1 MIYAKDIIKL
11 CHGEVI
17 GNKEITLDNFIIDS
31 RKIEKDDVYVAIVG
45 ENNDGN
51 KYTESALEKGA
62 KAVIISDSKYLDIN
76 KYQDKTIII
85 VPDTLKCLQEL
96 ARYKRSLYQ
105 GKVIAITGSVG
116 KTSTKDMVSALLQ
129 SEYKVHKTQGNM
141 NNHLG
146 LPLTIL
152 SLKDED
158 ILVVEMGMNHFGE
171 ISTLTNIAKP
181 NIAIITNI
189 GTAHIGNL
197 GSRENI
203 LKAKLEILEGL
214 DKNGVLVINND
225 NDLLHEHKDEIKT
238 KVITIGINNQSDYMA
253 SNIQED
259 MFSSSFLVNNKEKVL
274 LPQGGRAS
282 IYNYLV
288 GYAICDYLGVKDKIK
303 GLNNL
308 ESSKNR
314 LEIKETSMGYTII
327 DDSYN
332 ASYDSVKNSLDL
344 IGKSPKRKIV
354 VLGDI
359 LELDKY
365 GESIHRSIAPIVI
378 ANKIDKLF
386 LVGDMAKYIGLEA
399 IKLGY
404 NPDNIYYFSKESDS
418 YQVLEKELK
427 KDDIVLFKASH
438 CINLNK
444 IVDYLMN
451 KSTEK

>member
-11 CHGEVI
+11 CNGEVL
-17 GNKEITLDNFIIDS
+17 GNKEITLDNFITDS
-31 RKIEKDDVYVAIVG
+31 RKVENGDVYVAIVG

-51 KYTESALEKGA
+51 KYAGSALENGA
-62 KAVIISDSKYLDIN
+62 KAVIISDCKYFDIN
-76 KYQDKTIII
+76 KYQDRCIII

-105 GKVIAITGSVG
+105 GRVIAITGSVG

-129 SEYKVHKTQGNM
+129 SKYKVHKTQGNM

-214 DKNGVLVINND
+214 DKEGILVINND
-225 NDLLHEHKDEIKT
+225 NDLLHQYKDKIKN
-238 KVITIGINNQSDYMA
+238 KVITIGINNKSDYMV
-253 SNIQED
+253 SDIKED
-259 MFSSSFLVNNKEKVL
+259 MFSSRFIVNNHEEVL

-282 IYNYLV
+282 IYNFLV
-288 GYAICDYLGVKDKIK
+288 GYAISDYLGVKDKIK
-303 GLNNL
+303 GLENL
-308 ESSKNR
+308 ELSKNR
-314 LEIKETSMGYTII
+314 LEVKETSKGYTII

-344 IGKSPKRKIV
+344 IGKSSKRKIA

-359 LELDKY
+359 LELDSY

-386 LVGDMAKYIGLEA
+386 LVGEMAKYIGLEA

-404 NPDNIYYFSKESDS
+404 NSDNIYYFSKESDS
-418 YQVLEKELK
+418 YQTLEKELK

-438 CINLNK
+438 GMKLDN
-444 IVDYLMN
+444 IVNHLMN
-451 KSTEK
+451 F

>member
-1 MIYAKDIIKL
+1 MIYAKDLIRL
-11 CHGEVI
+11 CNGEVI
-17 GNKEITLDNFIIDS
+17 GNKEITLDNFVIDS

-62 KAVIISDSKYLDIN
+62 KAVIISNSKYIDID

-85 VPDTLKCLQEL
+85 VTDTLKCLQEL

-129 SEYKVHKTQGNM
+129 SKYKVHKTQGNM

-225 NDLLHEHKDEIKT
+225 NDLLHEHKDEIKN

-253 SNIQED
+253 SNIKED
-259 MFSSSFLVNNKEKVL
+259 MFSSSFLVNNKEEVL

-308 ESSKNR
+308 ELSKNR
-314 LEIKETSMGYTII
+314 LEVKETSMGYTII

-359 LELDKY
+359 LELDNY

-404 NPDNIYYFSKESDS
+404 NPKNIYYFSKESDS
-418 YQVLEKELK
+418 YQALEKELK

-438 CINLNK
+438 GMKLDN
-444 IVDYLMN
+444 IVNHLMN
-451 KSTEK
+451 F

>member
-11 CHGEVI
+11 CNGEII
-17 GNKEITLDNFIIDS
+17 GNEDITLDNFIIDS
-31 RKIEKDDVYVAIVG
+31 RKIAKDDIYVAIVG

-51 KYTESALEKGA
+51 QYVESALEKGA
-62 KAVIISDSKYLDIN
+62 KAVIISDTKYLDVD
-76 KYQDKTIII
+76 KYKDKTIVI
-85 VPDTLKCLQEL
+85 VKDTLKCLQEL
-96 ARYKRSLYQ
+96 AKYKRSMYQ

-129 SEYKVHKTQGNM
+129 SKYKVHKTQGNM

-214 DKNGVLVINND
+214 SKDGVLVINND
-225 NDLLHEHKDEIKT
+225 NDLLHQHKDEIKT
-238 KVITIGINNQSDYMA
+238 KVITIGINNKSDYTA
-253 SNIQED
+253 SNIEED
-259 MFSSSFLVNNKEKVL
+259 MFSSRFIVNNKDKVL

-288 GYAICDYLGVKDKIK
+288 GYAVCDYLGIEDKVE

-308 ESSKNR
+308 ELSKNR
-314 LEIKETSMGYTII
+314 LEVKETSTGYTII

-344 IGKSPKRKIV
+344 IGKSPKRKIA

-359 LELDKY
+359 LELDNY

-386 LVGDMAKYIGLEA
+386 LIGNMAKYIGLEA

-404 NPDNIYYFSKESDS
+404 DSNNIQYFSKESDS
-418 YQVLEKELK
+418 YQSLEKELK

-438 CINLNK
+438 GMKLDN
-444 IVDYLMN
+444 IVNHLMN
-451 KSTEK
+451 S

>member
-17 GNKEITLDNFIIDS
+17 GNKEITLDNFVIDS

-62 KAVIISDSKYLDIN
+62 KAVIISDPKYIDIN

-129 SEYKVHKTQGNM
+129 SKYKVHKTQGNM

-171 ISTLTNIAKP
+171 IRTLTNIAKP

-214 DKNGVLVINND
+214 DKGGVLVINND

-259 MFSSSFLVNNKEKVL
+259 MFSSSFLVNEKEEVL

-288 GYAICDYLGVKDKIK
+288 GYAICDYLGVKDKIN

-314 LEIKETSMGYTII
+314 LEVKETSMGYTII

-344 IGKSPKRKIV
+344 IGKSSKRKIV

-386 LVGDMAKYIGLEA
+386 LVGDMAKYIGFEA
-399 IKLGY
+399 TKLGY
-404 NPDNIYYFSKESDS
+404 NSDNIYYFSKESDS
-418 YQVLEKELK
+418 YQTLEKELK

-438 CINLNK
+438 GMKLDN
-444 IVDYLMN
+444 IVNHLMN
-451 KSTEK
+451 F

>member
-62 KAVIISDSKYLDIN
+62 KAVIISNPKYIDIN

-85 VPDTLKCLQEL
+85 VTDTLKCLQEL

-129 SEYKVHKTQGNM
+129 SKYKVHKTQGNM

-214 DKNGVLVINND
+214 DKGGVLVINND
-225 NDLLHEHKDEIKT
+225 NDLLHEHKDEIKN

-259 MFSSSFLVNNKEKVL
+259 MFSSSFLVNEKEEVL

-282 IYNYLV
+282 IYNYLI

-314 LEIKETSMGYTII
+314 LEVKETSMGYTII

-344 IGKSPKRKIV
+344 IGKSSKRKIV

-386 LVGDMAKYIGLEA
+386 LVGDMAKYIGFEA
-399 IKLGY
+399 TKLGY
-404 NPDNIYYFSKESDS
+404 NSDNIYYFSKESDS
-418 YQVLEKELK
+418 YQTLEKELK

-438 CINLNK
+438 GMKLNK

>member
-11 CHGEVI
+11 CNGEII
-17 GNKEITLDNFIIDS
+17 GNEDITLDNFIIDS
-31 RKIEKDDVYVAIVG
+31 RKIAKDDVYVAIVG

-51 KYTESALEKGA
+51 KYVESALEKGA
-62 KAVIISDSKYLDIN
+62 KAVIISDTKYLDVD
-76 KYQDKTIII
+76 KYKDKTIVI
-85 VPDTLKCLQEL
+85 VKNTLKCLQEL
-96 ARYKRSLYQ
+96 AKYKRSMYQ

-129 SEYKVHKTQGNM
+129 SKYKVHKTQGNM

-214 DKNGVLVINND
+214 SKDGVLVINND
-225 NDLLHEHKDEIKT
+225 NDLLHQHKDEIKT
-238 KVITIGINNQSDYMA
+238 KVITIGINNKSDYTA
-253 SNIQED
+253 SDIEED
-259 MFSSSFLVNNKEKVL
+259 MFSSKFIVNNKDKVL

-288 GYAICDYLGVKDKIK
+288 GYAICDYLGIEDKVE

-308 ESSKNR
+308 ELSKNR
-314 LEIKETSMGYTII
+314 LEVKETSTGYTII

-344 IGKSPKRKIV
+344 IGKSSKRKIA

-359 LELDKY
+359 LELDNY

-386 LVGDMAKYIGLEA
+386 LIGNMAKYIGLEA

-404 NPDNIYYFSKESDS
+404 DSNNIQYFSKESDS
-418 YQVLEKELK
+418 YQSLEKELK

-438 CINLNK
+438 GMKLDN

-451 KSTEK
+451 KSTEM

>member
-31 RKIEKDDVYVAIVG
+31 RKIEKDDIYVAIVG

-62 KAVIISDSKYLDIN
+62 KAVIISDPKYIDIN

-197 GSRENI
+197 GSREDI

-214 DKNGVLVINND
+214 DKDGVLVINND
-225 NDLLHEHKDEIKT
+225 NDLLHEHKDEIKN

-253 SNIQED
+253 SNIKED
-259 MFSSSFLVNNKEKVL
+259 MFSSSFVVNNKEEVL

-288 GYAICDYLGVKDKIK
+288 GYAICDYLGIKDKIK

-308 ESSKNR
+308 ELSKNR
-314 LEIKETSMGYTII
+314 LEVKETSMGYTII

-344 IGKSPKRKIV
+344 IGKSSKRKIA

-359 LELDKY
+359 LELDNY

-418 YQVLEKELK
+418 YQTIKKELK

-438 CINLNK
+438 GMKLNN

-451 KSTEK
+451 E

>member
-31 RKIEKDDVYVAIVG
+31 RKIEKDDIYVAIVG

-62 KAVIISDSKYLDIN
+62 KAVIISDPKYIDIN

-214 DKNGVLVINND
+214 DKDGVLVINND
-225 NDLLHEHKDEIKT
+225 NDLLHEHKDEIKN

-253 SNIQED
+253 SNIKED
-259 MFSSSFLVNNKEKVL
+259 MFSSSFVVNNKEEVL

-288 GYAICDYLGVKDKIK
+288 GYAICDYLGIKDKIK

-308 ESSKNR
+308 ELSKNR
-314 LEIKETSMGYTII
+314 LEVKETSMGYTII

-344 IGKSPKRKIV
+344 IGKSSKRKIA

-359 LELDKY
+359 LELDNY

-404 NPDNIYYFSKESDS
+404 NPKNIYYFSKESDS
-418 YQVLEKELK
+418 YQALEKELK

-438 CINLNK
+438 GMKLNN

-451 KSTEK
+451 E

>member
-1 MIYAKDIIKL
+1 MIYAKDLIRL
-11 CHGEVI
+11 CNGEVI
-17 GNKEITLDNFIIDS
+17 GNKEITIDNFIIDS

-62 KAVIISDSKYLDIN
+62 KAVIISNSKYIDIN

-129 SEYKVHKTQGNM
+129 SKYKVHKTQGNM

-225 NDLLHEHKDEIKT
+225 NDLLHEHKDEIKN

-253 SNIQED
+253 SNIKED
-259 MFSSSFLVNNKEKVL
+259 MFSSSFLVNNKEEVL

-308 ESSKNR
+308 ELSKNR
-314 LEIKETSMGYTII
+314 LEVKETSMGYTII

-344 IGKSPKRKIV
+344 IGKSPRRKIV

-359 LELDKY
+359 LELDNY

-404 NPDNIYYFSKESDS
+404 NPKNIYYFSKESDS
-418 YQVLEKELK
+418 YQALEKELK

-438 CINLNK
+438 GMKLDN
-444 IVDYLMN
+444 IVNHLMN
-451 KSTEK
+451 F

>member
-1 MIYAKDIIKL
+1 MIYAKDLIRL
-11 CHGEVI
+11 CNGEVI
-17 GNKEITLDNFIIDS
+17 GNKEITLDNFVIDS

-62 KAVIISDSKYLDIN
+62 KAVIISNSKYIDID

-85 VPDTLKCLQEL
+85 VTDTLKCLQEL

-129 SEYKVHKTQGNM
+129 SKYKVHKTQGNM

-225 NDLLHEHKDEIKT
+225 NDLLHEHKDEIKN

-253 SNIQED
+253 SNIKED
-259 MFSSSFLVNNKEKVL
+259 MFSSSFLVNNKEEVL

-308 ESSKNR
+308 ELSKNR
-314 LEIKETSMGYTII
+314 LEVKETSMGYTII

-344 IGKSPKRKIV
+344 IGKSPRRKIV

-359 LELDKY
+359 LELDNY

-404 NPDNIYYFSKESDS
+404 NPKNIYYFSKESDS
-418 YQVLEKELK
+418 YQALEKELK

-438 CINLNK
+438 GMKLDN
-444 IVDYLMN
+444 IVNHLMN
-451 KSTEK
+451 F

>member
-17 GNKEITLDNFIIDS
+17 GNKEITLDNFVIDS

-62 KAVIISDSKYLDIN
+62 KAVIISNPKYIDIN

-85 VPDTLKCLQEL
+85 VTDTLKCLQEL
-96 ARYKRSLYQ
+96 ARYKRSLHQ

-129 SEYKVHKTQGNM
+129 SKYKVHKTQGNM

-214 DKNGVLVINND
+214 DKGGVLVINND
-225 NDLLHEHKDEIKT
+225 NDLLHEHKDEIKN

-259 MFSSSFLVNNKEKVL
+259 MFSSSFLVNEKEEVL

-303 GLNNL
+303 GLKNL

-399 IKLGY
+399 TKLGY
-404 NPDNIYYFSKESDS
+404 NSDNIYYFSKESDS
-418 YQVLEKELK
+418 YQTLEKELK
-427 KDDIVLFKASH
+427 KDDIVLFKASRGMK
-438 CINLNK
+438 LNK

>member
-62 KAVIISDSKYLDIN
+62 KAVIISNPKYIDIN

-85 VPDTLKCLQEL
+85 VTDTLKCLQEL

-129 SEYKVHKTQGNM
+129 SKYKVHKTQGNM

-214 DKNGVLVINND
+214 DKVGVLVINND
-225 NDLLHEHKDEIKT
+225 NDLLH
-238 KVITIGINNQSDYMA
+238 
-253 SNIQED
+253 
-259 MFSSSFLVNNKEKVL
+259 
-274 LPQGGRAS
+274 
-282 IYNYLV
+282 
-288 GYAICDYLGVKDKIK
+288 
-303 GLNNL
+303 
-308 ESSKNR
+308 
-314 LEIKETSMGYTII
+314 
-327 DDSYN
+327 
-332 ASYDSVKNSLDL
+332 
-344 IGKSPKRKIV
+344 
-354 VLGDI
+354 
-359 LELDKY
+359 
-365 GESIHRSIAPIVI
+365 
-378 ANKIDKLF
+378 
-386 LVGDMAKYIGLEA
+386 
-399 IKLGY
+399 
-404 NPDNIYYFSKESDS
+404 
-418 YQVLEKELK
+418 
-427 KDDIVLFKASH
+427 
-438 CINLNK
+438 
-444 IVDYLMN
+444 
-451 KSTEK
+451 

>member
-17 GNKEITLDNFIIDS
+17 GNKEITLDNFVIDS

-62 KAVIISDSKYLDIN
+62 KAVIISNPKYIDIN

-85 VPDTLKCLQEL
+85 VTDTLKCLQEL

-129 SEYKVHKTQGNM
+129 SKYKVHKTQGNM

-214 DKNGVLVINND
+214 DKGGVLVINND

-259 MFSSSFLVNNKEKVL
+259 MFSSSFLVNEKEEVL

-303 GLNNL
+303 GLKNL

-314 LEIKETSMGYTII
+314 LEVKETSMGYTII

-344 IGKSPKRKIV
+344 IGKSSKRKIA

-399 IKLGY
+399 TKLGY
-404 NPDNIYYFSKESDS
+404 NSDNIYYFSKESDS
-418 YQVLEKELK
+418 YQTLEKELK

-438 CINLNK
+438 GMKLNK

>member
-11 CHGEVI
+11 CNGEII
-17 GNKEITLDNFIIDS
+17 GNEDITLDNFIIDS
-31 RKIEKDDVYVAIVG
+31 RKIAKDDVYVAIVG

-51 KYTESALEKGA
+51 QYVESALEKGA
-62 KAVIISDSKYLDIN
+62 KAVIISDTKYLDVD
-76 KYQDKTIII
+76 KYKDKTIVI
-85 VPDTLKCLQEL
+85 VKDTLKCLQEL
-96 ARYKRSLYQ
+96 AKYKRSMYQ

-129 SEYKVHKTQGNM
+129 SKYKVHKTQGNM

-214 DKNGVLVINND
+214 SKDGVLVINND
-225 NDLLHEHKDEIKT
+225 NDLLHQHKDEIKT
-238 KVITIGINNQSDYMA
+238 KVITIGINNKSDYTA
-253 SNIQED
+253 SNIEED
-259 MFSSSFLVNNKEKVL
+259 MFSSRFIVNNKDKVL

-288 GYAICDYLGVKDKIK
+288 GYAICDYLGIEDKVE

-308 ESSKNR
+308 ELSKNR
-314 LEIKETSMGYTII
+314 LEVKETSTGYTII

-359 LELDKY
+359 LELDNY

-386 LVGDMAKYIGLEA
+386 LIGNMAKYIGLEA

-404 NPDNIYYFSKESDS
+404 DSNNIQYFSKESDS
-418 YQVLEKELK
+418 YQSLEKELK

-438 CINLNK
+438 GMKLDN
-444 IVDYLMN
+444 IVNHLM
-451 KSTEK
+451 SS

>member
-11 CHGEVI
+11 CNGEII
-17 GNKEITLDNFIIDS
+17 GNKDIILDNFTIDS
-31 RKIEKDDVYVAIVG
+31 RKVLKDDTYIAIVG

-51 KYTESALEKGA
+51 KYAESALEKGA
-62 KAVIISDSKYLDIN
+62 KAVIISDTKYLDID
-76 KYQDKTIII
+76 KYKDKTIII
-85 VPDTLKCLQEL
+85 VKDTLKCLQEL
-96 ARYKRSLYQ
+96 AKYKRSMYQ

-129 SEYKVHKTQGNM
+129 SKYKVHKTQGNM
-141 NNHLG
+141 NNHIG

-214 DKNGVLVINND
+214 SKDGVLVINND
-225 NDLLHEHKDEIKT
+225 NDLLHQHKDKIKT
-238 KVITIGINNQSDYMA
+238 KVITIGINNKSDYIA
-253 SNIQED
+253 SNIKED
-259 MFSSSFLVNNKEKVL
+259 MFSSRFIVNNKEEVL

-288 GYAICDYLGVKDKIK
+288 GYAICDYLKVSDKVE

-308 ESSKNR
+308 ELSKNR
-314 LEIKETSMGYTII
+314 LEVKETSTGYTII

-332 ASYDSVKNSLDL
+332 ASYDSVKNSLDI
-344 IGKSPKRKIV
+344 IGKSPKRKIA

-359 LELDKY
+359 LELDNY

-386 LVGDMAKYIGLEA
+386 LIGNMAKYIGLEA

-404 NPDNIYYFSKESDS
+404 NSDNVYYFSKESDS
-418 YQVLEKELK
+418 YQTLEKELK

-438 CINLNK
+438 GMKLDNIVNHLINL
-444 IVDYLMN
+444 
-451 KSTEK
+451 

>member
-11 CHGEVI
+11 CNGEII
-17 GNKEITLDNFIIDS
+17 GNKDITLDNFIIDS
-31 RKIEKDDVYVAIVG
+31 RKVEKDDIYVAIVG

-51 KYTESALEKGA
+51 KYVESALEKGA
-62 KAVIISDSKYLDIN
+62 KAVIISDTKYLDID
-76 KYQDKTIII
+76 KYKDKTIII
-85 VPDTLKCLQEL
+85 VKDTLKCLQEL
-96 ARYKRSLYQ
+96 AKYKRSIYQ

-129 SEYKVHKTQGNM
+129 SKYKVHKTQGNM

-214 DKNGVLVINND
+214 SKDGVLVINND
-225 NDLLHEHKDEIKT
+225 NDLLHQHKDEIKT
-238 KVITIGINNQSDYMA
+238 KVITIGINNKSDYIA
-253 SNIQED
+253 SNIKED
-259 MFSSSFLVNNKEKVL
+259 MFSSSFLVNNKDKVS

-288 GYAICDYLGVKDKIK
+288 GYAICDYLEIKDKIE

-308 ESSKNR
+308 ELSKNR
-314 LEIKETSMGYTII
+314 LEVKETSTGYTII

-344 IGKSPKRKIV
+344 IGKSPKRKIA

-359 LELDKY
+359 LELDNY
-365 GESIHRSIAPIVI
+365 AESIHRSIAPIVI
-378 ANKIDKLF
+378 TNKIDKLF
-386 LVGDMAKYIGLEA
+386 LIGNMAKYIGMEA

-404 NPDNIYYFSKESDS
+404 DSNNIYYFSKESDS
-418 YQVLEKELK
+418 YQTLEKELE

-438 CINLNK
+438 GMKLDNIVNHLIN
-444 IVDYLMN
+444 
-451 KSTEK
+451 S

>member
-11 CHGEVI
+11 CNGKII
-17 GNKEITLDNFIIDS
+17 GNKEIALDNFIIDS
-31 RKIEKDDVYVAIVG
+31 RKIEKDDVYIAIVG

-51 KYTESALEKGA
+51 EYAENALEKGA
-62 KAVIISDSKYLDIN
+62 KAVIISSTKYLDIN
-76 KYQDKTIII
+76 KYQNKTIII
-85 VPDTLKCLQEL
+85 VTDTLKCLQEL

-116 KTSTKDMVSALLQ
+116 KTSTKDMVSSLLQ
-129 SEYKVHKTQGNM
+129 NEYSVHKTMGNM
-141 NNHLG
+141 NNHIG

-214 DKNGVLVINND
+214 DKEGTLVINND
-225 NDLLHEHKDEIKT
+225 NDLLHQYKDKIKN
-238 KVITIGINNQSDYMA
+238 KVITIGINNPSNYIA
-253 SNIQED
+253 SNIEED
-259 MFSSSFLVNNKEKVL
+259 MSSSSFLVNNKEKVI
-274 LPQGGRAS
+274 LPLGGRAS

-288 GYAICDYLGVKDKIK
+288 GYAICDYLGIKDKIK

-308 ESSKNR
+308 ELSKNR
-314 LEIKETSMGYTII
+314 LEIKKTNSGYTII

-344 IGKSPKRKIV
+344 IGKSSKRKIA

-359 LELDKY
+359 LELDNY
-365 GESIHRSIAPIVI
+365 GEKIHRSIAPLVI
-378 ANKIDKLF
+378 DNKIDKLY
-386 LVGDMAKYIGLEA
+386 LIGDMAKYIGIEA
-399 IKLGY
+399 IKLGFKKE
-404 NPDNIYYFSKESDS
+404 NIYYFNKEQDS
-418 YQVLEKELK
+418 YQPLEQELK

-438 CINLNK
+438 GMKLNN
-444 IVDYLMN
+444 IVEYLM
-451 KSTEK
+451 K

>member
-1 MIYAKDIIKL
+1 MIYAKDLIRL
-11 CHGEVI
+11 CNGEVI
-17 GNKEITLDNFIIDS
+17 GNKEITLDNFVIDS
-31 RKIEKDDVYVAIVG
+31 RLITKDDVYVAIVG

-62 KAVIISDSKYLDIN
+62 KVVIINDTKYIEIN

-129 SEYKVHKTQGNM
+129 SKYKVHKTQGNM

-225 NDLLHEHKDEIKT
+225 NDLLHGHKDEIKN

-253 SNIQED
+253 SNIKED
-259 MFSSSFLVNNKEKVL
+259 MFSSSFLVNNKEEVL

-308 ESSKNR
+308 ELSKNR
-314 LEIKETSMGYTII
+314 LEVKETSMGYTII

-359 LELDKY
+359 LELDNY

-404 NPDNIYYFSKESDS
+404 NPKNIYYFSKESDS
-418 YQVLEKELK
+418 YQALEKELK

-438 CINLNK
+438 GMKLDN
-444 IVDYLMN
+444 IVNHLMN
-451 KSTEK
+451 F

>member
-31 RKIEKDDVYVAIVG
+31 RKIEKDDIYVAIVG

-62 KAVIISDSKYLDIN
+62 KAVIISDPKYIDIN

-214 DKNGVLVINND
+214 DKDGVLVINND
-225 NDLLHEHKDEIKT
+225 NDLLHEHKDEIKN

-253 SNIQED
+253 SNIKED
-259 MFSSSFLVNNKEKVL
+259 MFSSSFVVNNKEEVL

-288 GYAICDYLGVKDKIK
+288 GYAICDYLGIKDKIK

-308 ESSKNR
+308 ELSKNR
-314 LEIKETSMGYTII
+314 LEVKETSMGYTII

-344 IGKSPKRKIV
+344 IGKSSKRKIA

-359 LELDKY
+359 LELDNY

-418 YQVLEKELK
+418 YQTIKKELK

-438 CINLNK
+438 GMKLNN

-451 KSTEK
+451 E

>member
-31 RKIEKDDVYVAIVG
+31 RKIEKDDIYVAIVG

-62 KAVIISDSKYLDIN
+62 KAVIISDPKYIDIN

-129 SEYKVHKTQGNM
+129 SKYKVHKTQGNM

-214 DKNGVLVINND
+214 DKDGVLVINND
-225 NDLLHEHKDEIKT
+225 NDLLHEHKDEIKN

-253 SNIQED
+253 SNIKED
-259 MFSSSFLVNNKEKVL
+259 MFSSSFVVNNKEEVL

-288 GYAICDYLGVKDKIK
+288 GYAICDYLGIKDKIK

-308 ESSKNR
+308 ELSKNR
-314 LEIKETSMGYTII
+314 LEVKETSMGYTII

-344 IGKSPKRKIV
+344 IGKSSKRKIA

-359 LELDKY
+359 LELDNY

-418 YQVLEKELK
+418 YQTIKKELK

-438 CINLNK
+438 GMKLNN

-451 KSTEK
+451 E

>member
-17 GNKEITLDNFIIDS
+17 GNKEITLDNFVIDS

-62 KAVIISDSKYLDIN
+62 KAVIISNPKYIDIN

-85 VPDTLKCLQEL
+85 VTDTLKCLQEL
-96 ARYKRSLYQ
+96 ARYKRSLHQ

-129 SEYKVHKTQGNM
+129 SKYKVHKTQGNM

-214 DKNGVLVINND
+214 DKGGVLVINND
-225 NDLLHEHKDEIKT
+225 NDLLHEHKDEIKN

-259 MFSSSFLVNNKEKVL
+259 MFSSSFLVNEKEEVL

-303 GLNNL
+303 GLKNL

-399 IKLGY
+399 TKLGY
-404 NPDNIYYFSKESDS
+404 NSDNIYYFSKESDS
-418 YQVLEKELK
+418 YQTLEKELK

-438 CINLNK
+438 GMKLNK

>member
-31 RKIEKDDVYVAIVG
+31 RKIEKDDIYVAIVG

-62 KAVIISDSKYLDIN
+62 KAVIISDPKYIDIN

-214 DKNGVLVINND
+214 DKDGVLVINND
-225 NDLLHEHKDEIKT
+225 NDLLHEHKDEIKN

-253 SNIQED
+253 SNIKED
-259 MFSSSFLVNNKEKVL
+259 MFSSSFVVNNKEEVL

-288 GYAICDYLGVKDKIK
+288 GYAICDYLGIKDKIK

-308 ESSKNR
+308 ELSKNR
-314 LEIKETSMGYTII
+314 LEVKETSMGYTII

-344 IGKSPKRKIV
+344 IGKSSKRKIA

-359 LELDKY
+359 LELDNY

-404 NPDNIYYFSKESDS
+404 NPKNIYYFSKESDS
-418 YQVLEKELK
+418 YQALEKELK

-438 CINLNK
+438 GMKLNN

-451 KSTEK
+451 F

>member
-11 CHGEVI
+11 CNGEII
-17 GNKEITLDNFIIDS
+17 GNEDITLDNFIIDS
-31 RKIEKDDVYVAIVG
+31 RKIAKDDIYVAIVG

-51 KYTESALEKGA
+51 QYVESALEKGA
-62 KAVIISDSKYLDIN
+62 KAVIISDTKYLDVD
-76 KYQDKTIII
+76 KYKDKTIVI
-85 VPDTLKCLQEL
+85 VKDTLKCLQEL
-96 ARYKRSLYQ
+96 AKYKRSMYQ

-129 SEYKVHKTQGNM
+129 SKYKVHKTQGNM

-214 DKNGVLVINND
+214 SKDGVLVINND
-225 NDLLHEHKDEIKT
+225 NDLLHQHKDEIKT
-238 KVITIGINNQSDYMA
+238 KVITIGINNKSDYTA
-253 SNIQED
+253 SNIEED
-259 MFSSSFLVNNKEKVL
+259 MFSSRFIVNNKDKVL

-288 GYAICDYLGVKDKIK
+288 GYAICDYLGIEDKVE

-308 ESSKNR
+308 ELSKNR
-314 LEIKETSMGYTII
+314 LEVKETSTGYTII

-344 IGKSPKRKIV
+344 IGKSPKRKIA

-359 LELDKY
+359 LELDNY

-386 LVGDMAKYIGLEA
+386 LIGNMAKYIGLEA

-404 NPDNIYYFSKESDS
+404 DSNNIQYFSKESDS
-418 YQVLEKELK
+418 YQSLEKELK

-438 CINLNK
+438 GMKLDN
-444 IVDYLMN
+444 IVNHLMN
-451 KSTEK
+451 S